1 MKQGHIIKGVGG
13 FYDVLTDDGAV
24 VTCKAR
30 GRFRNEGLVPMVGDL
45 VEIVFP
51 ETGYAAIDDV
61 LPRRN
66 ALVRPP
72 VSNIDQLI
80 VVVAASAP
88 RPDWLLVDKL
98 LLQAHSLGVAHLLVL
113 NKIDA
118 GDPDV
123 VSDFKSDYSAF
134 STLLVSSKTG
144 EGLDSLKDRLSGR
157 ISCFAGQSA
166 VGKSSLLNA
175 LFPELS
181 LETGG
186 LAKKTSRGR
195 HTTRRAE
202 LWPLLGGAVLDTP
215 GFSLLEIEELSQREL
230 NESYPEFG
238 DAPEHC
244 RFAGCRH
251 LSEPDCAVKKL
262 LAGGVLSKGRYAR
275 YAEILQEIEQ
285 RRKHRYD

>member
-1 MKQGHIIKGVGG
+1 MSRGRIIKGVGG
-13 FYDVLTDDGAV
+13 FYDVLDDAGSV

-30 GRFRNEGLVPMVGDL
+30 GRFRIEGLVPMVGD
-45 VEIVFP
+45 VVAFSVP

-72 VSNIDQLI
+72 VSNIDQLV

-88 RPDWLLVDKL
+88 KPDWLLVDKL
-98 LLQAHSLGVAHLLVL
+98 LLQAHSLGVEPLLLL

-118 GDPDV
+118 GDAEIV
-123 VSDFKSDYSAF
+123 SAF
-134 STLLVSSKTG
+134 CRDYAAFRTLTVSSKAG
-144 EGLDSLKDRLSGR
+144 NGLDELKEALSGR
-157 ISCFAGQSA
+157 VSCFAGQSA

-186 LAKKTSRGR
+186 LAKKTDRGR

-215 GFSLLEIEELSQREL
+215 GFSLLEIGELSQNEL

-238 DAPEHC
+238 DAPERC

-251 LSEPDCAVKKL
+251 RSEPDCAVKEL
-262 LAGGVLSKGRYAR
+262 LSSGGLSPERYAR
-275 YAEILQEIEQ
+275 YIEILQEIEQ